1 MQLVETSPWLHLE
14 PDLLE
19 ALTADQAVMRLR
31 RKQPVFHQK
40 DMPTAVYIVKS
51 GRICITTYSQTGMEQ
66 QLYIAEQGS
75 LFGEHSCLLGA
86 PHMTSSVSIVE
97 SELYAIPTQ
106 VFLTRIQENTSLN
119 KVVMQI
125 MCRKNS
131 ILIGRLLSQSS
142 SDSLQRIA
150 QFLVN
155 MATEYGL
162 PTEGG
167 LEISIRFSH
176 QDVANLLHTSRVTV
190 TKAFQHLARLNIIS
204 RQKNRIVVSDLARL
218 QQIASDGLTSAGTNR
233 GQLDRC
239 ECRRYL

>member
-1 MQLVETSPWLHLE
+1 MQLVETSPWLHLNS
-14 PDLLE
+14 DLLDG
-19 ALTADQAVMRLR
+19 LIVGQPVVRLR
-31 RKQPVFHQK
+31 RKQPIFHQG
-40 DMPTAVYIVKS
+40 DMPAAVYVVRS

-86 PHMTSSVSIVE
+86 PHRTSSVSIVE
-97 SELYAIPTQ
+97 SELYTVPTQ
-106 VFLTRIQENTSLN
+106 VFLTRIQENSSLN
-119 KVVMQI
+119 QVVMQI

-150 QFLVN
+150 QTLVN

-162 PTEGG
+162 PTESG

-204 RQKNRIVVSDLARL
+204 RQKNRIVVSDLDRL
-218 QQIASDGLTSAGTNR
+218 QQIASDGLSSAD
-233 GQLDRC
+233 QFSS
-239 ECRRYL
+239 